1 MNLPI
6 ACTYQDAE
14 LNHLRDALEM
24 DVAQR
29 WAWLQEA
36 MDYGFAMAQ
45 QRAARGLVTLGPH
58 GEVLWPL
65 AAGLDTATSGPPSP

>member
-1 MNLPI
+1 MVSESGPPI
-6 ACTYQDAE
+6 ASRYQDAE

-45 QRAARGLVTLGPH
+45 QLFHLSKLPKPKGGGSTFGQCQ
-58 GEVLWPL
+58 
-65 AAGLDTATSGPPSP
+65 TA